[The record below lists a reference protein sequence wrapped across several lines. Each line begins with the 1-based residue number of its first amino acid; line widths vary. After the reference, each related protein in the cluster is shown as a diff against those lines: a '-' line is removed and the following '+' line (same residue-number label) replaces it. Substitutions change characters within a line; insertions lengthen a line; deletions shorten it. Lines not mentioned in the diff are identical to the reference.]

1 MSRRS
6 PCDILLITWKCCHAA
21 RIMSV
26 GHGGQVLLSQTT
38 RDLVEHDLPAGVSL
52 RDLGAHRL
60 KDLQQKSHLA
70 VGMHPLGL
78 AFWRL
83 LVHDIHRNLF
93 SGFSIA

>member
-1 MSRRS
+1 M
-6 PCDILLITWKCCHAA
+6 
-21 RIMSV
+21 
-26 GHGGQVLLSQTT
+26 LLSQTT

-93 SGFSIA
+93 SGFSIAHLEDVQNQTSIFDNHSTTLGEGASIITTR